1 MALGLLGPLAG
12 AELALRLI
20 PSAYDGA
27 RRMPVDG
34 ENPIA
39 RLEPDREFTWSAGWN
54 FSLANTVQVNN
65 AGFHSDVDYEA
76 GGSGPLLAVVGDSY
90 VEAVQVP
97 YRLSCAGRVATML
110 EPAARVYSFGLS
122 GAPLSQYLA
131 WARYAH
137 DSFLPRAMVFVII
150 RNDYRH
156 SVRRSSSMPG
166 FHYFVG
172 AGAGRLV
179 LERSDF
185 VPSLAHRTARRSALL
200 RYLAHNA
207 GVQYSLRR
215 IRRAEALRNRERHL
229 PRLRLMQQERVAISK
244 RAIDEFFDLLPE
256 YSGLGPERITFVLD
270 GVRPDLY
277 DDEYDESL
285 RAARGGWKETERR
298 YFMANAVHRGYETL
312 DLQPRFR
319 AHYRRHRRRFEWPQD
334 HHWNALG
341 HELCSDAVRSSA
353 LLSDAFPAAAAAG
366 P

>member
-1 MALGLLGPLAG
+1 MALGVLGPLAG

-27 RRMPVDG
+27 RRMPVDE

-54 FSLANTVQVNN
+54 FSLVNTVQVNN

-97 YRLSCAGRVATML
+97 YRLSCAGRAATML
-110 EPAARVYSFGLS
+110 EPAARVYSFGLG
-122 GAPLSQYLA
+122 GASLSQYLV
-131 WARYAH
+131 WARHAR
-137 DSFLPRAMVFVII
+137 DSYLPRGMVFVII

-156 SVRRSSSMPG
+156 SVLRSSSMPG
-166 FHYFVG
+166 FHYFVAD

-185 VPSLAHRTARRSALL
+185 VPSLVHRTARRSALL
-200 RYLAHNA
+200 RYLTHNA
-207 GVQYSLRR
+207 AAQHSLRR
-215 IRRAEALRNRERHL
+215 IRGRHALR
-229 PRLRLMQQERVAISK
+229 PPLMQRDRVAISK

-285 RAARGGWKETERR
+285 KAAHGGWKETERR
-298 YFMANAVHRGYETL
+298 YFMRNAVHRGYETL

-353 LLSDAFPAAAAAG
+353 MLADAFPAAVAAMSR